1 MGYNQRREGDAKES
15 SAHTFRIG
23 STFEKVI
30 AALLT
35 ALVLG
40 TVAGFFEMKSSIT
53 GMNTNIAE
61 LNANMNSKI
70 AELNAN
76 MNSKIVELN
85 ANITHSKLEF
95 DYLEDRVEALESSID
110 SIKSDYVRQDMFM
123 GTLKRIELYIRNL
136 LLTVGMKEG
145 TLDASSTKMSID

>member
-23 STFEKVI
+23 STLEKVI
-30 AALLT
+30 AALLI

-40 TVAGFFEMKSSIT
+40 AVAGFFEMKASIT
-53 GMNTNIAE
+53 GMNTNIAA
-61 LNANMNSKI
+61 LNENMNAKT

-76 MNSKIVELN
+76 INQSAIKFNHLIE
-85 ANITHSKLEF
+85 
-95 DYLEDRVEALESSID
+95 RVDALEAAIVA
-110 SIKSDYVRQDMFM
+110 IKADYVQKDMFM
-123 GTLKRIELYIRNL
+123 ETLKRIELYIRNL

-145 TLDASSTKMSID
+145 TLDAGSLKMSID

>member
-23 STFEKVI
+23 STLEKVI

-76 MNSKIVELN
+76 MNAKTAELN
-85 ANITHSKLEF
+85 ANINQSAIKFNHLIE
-95 DYLEDRVEALESSID
+95 RVDALEAAIVA
-110 SIKSDYVRQDMFM
+110 IKADYVQKDMFM
-123 GTLKRIELYIRNL
+123 ETLKRIELYIRNL

-145 TLDASSTKMSID
+145 TLDAGSLKMAID